1 MLYEHS
7 NNEHSNNEHSNNALF
22 IGNSGNNCKS
32 LTHKR
37 QWCCQY
43 FHLLMTQTQTFLTYD
58 TFKMHYNTSGAVIVN
73 NDYFFKKFRRSHL
86 YDRMQCV
93 NDFNK
98 FLVFVKACD
107 DRDLWQFRQE
117 YMTSPCSCSK
127 TNLR

>member
-1 MLYEHS
+1 MESLILSIIIMLTTLTVLFWFLYKCMLY
-7 NNEHSNNEHSNNALF
+7 EHSNNALF

-43 FHLLMTQTQTFLTYD
+43 FHLLMTQTKTFLTYD

-98 FLVFVKACD
+98 FLLFVKARD
-107 DRDLWQFRQE
+107 DRDLW
-117 YMTSPCSCSK
+117 
-127 TNLR
+127 